1 MAAAKGTR
9 AANTT
14 EIFDYLIVGAGTAGC
29 ALANR
34 LSADSAARVGLIEA
48 GPSDERCY
56 ESTPQRH
63 LNNRCIPLR
72 RGSSALNGMAFFRGH
87 PRDFDEWAQA
97 GAPGWSYKDVLPYFR
112 RTENN
117 AAEDGTGCESRR
129 QATPPGTRQSNPL
142 VLRFLEAA
150 CSLGFARCADF
161 NGPDPEGFGYH
172 QAMRARAARLVQR
185 QNLALFTRSLVT
197 GLVIEDRKAR
207 GVMIE
212 RDGTHV
218 RLSATRDVILCAGTY
233 GSPQLLLLS
242 GVGAGEALQTLGIPV
257 KHDLPGVGESLH
269 HHPSTVLQMET
280 TDSLSRGIW
289 KAFEYVLFRRGP
301 FASSVLEGTGFV
313 RSRPRE
319 DRPDLQIVFMP
330 MLRGRGFGIT
340 PIVVRPQSR
349 GRVTLASP
357 DPHVAP
363 LVDPNYLD
371 DSDDLRLMVEGATLA
386 RKILS
391 APAFKSLR
399 GVEILPGPRTR
410 DTESWTEYI
419 RATTV
424 GVHHASSTCRI
435 GKDSFAVV
443 DASLRVRGIDNLRVA
458 DASVFPRVVAGNTNA
473 AVAMVA
479 EKAADLIR
487 SQARSA
493 TALRHPRP

>member
-1 MAAAKGTR
+1 MAAAKGSR

-14 EIFDYLIVGAGTAGC
+14 ESFDYLIVGAGTAGC
-29 ALANR
+29 VLANR
-34 LSADSAARVGLIEA
+34 LSADATARVGLIEA
-48 GPSDERCY
+48 GPSDERRY
-56 ESTPQRH
+56 ESIPQRH
-63 LNNRCIPLR
+63 LNNRRIPLR
-72 RGSSALNGMAFFRGH
+72 RGSSSGNAMAFFRGH

-97 GAPGWSYKDVLPYFR
+97 GAPGWSYEDVLPYFR

-117 AAEDGTGCESRR
+117 GTRPE
-129 QATPPGTRQSNPL
+129 PRQSNAL

-150 CSLGFARCADF
+150 CSLGFARCEDF
-161 NGPDPEGFGYH
+161 NGPDPEGFGCH
-172 QAMRARAARLVQR
+172 QATRARADRPVHR
-185 QNLALFTRSLVT
+185 QNLALFSQSLVT

-212 RDGTHV
+212 RHGAHV

-242 GVGAGEALQTLGIPV
+242 GVGAGEALQSLGIPV

-269 HHPSTVLQMET
+269 HHPSTVLQMKT
-280 TDSLSRGIW
+280 TDSLPRGMRNVL
-289 KAFEYVLFRRGP
+289 EYVLFRRGP
-301 FASSVLEGTGFV
+301 FASRVLEGTGFV

-330 MLRGRGFGIT
+330 MLRGHGFGII
-340 PIVVRPQSR
+340 PVVVRPQSR

-399 GVEILPGPRTR
+399 GVEVLPGPQTR
-410 DTESWTEYI
+410 DTASWTEYI

-435 GKDSFAVV
+435 GRDSFAVV
-443 DASLRVRGIDNLRVA
+443 DASLRVRGIDNLRIA

-479 EKAADLIR
+479 EKAADLIS

-493 TALRHPRP
+493 AALHHPRP